1 MFVRMRVLF
10 FEGIWEGKALD
21 FGLDSQAHMAAA

>member
-1 MFVRMRVLF
+1 VLF

-21 FGLDSQAHMAAA
+21 FGLESQAPMAVA